1 MTPPTP
7 PPTTATAASPLQAS
21 SIPAADGSSWL
32 LQDFVGR
39 VAGVTGALLVSRDGL
54 KMAVSGLDTAGA
66 DRAAAWMSSLHSLA
80 RSAATLI
87 GARDG
92 EFRQVIIEDASVLV
106 FVVSADFAITS
117 KPGAEPGL
125 VGCVLG
131 VLAEPD
137 ADPGVVGYEITLLV
151 KSVAEHM
158 TTPTRG
164 GRNTAGGQ

>member
-7 PPTTATAASPLQAS
+7 PPTAATAASPF
-21 SIPAADGSSWL
+21 PAASVPTGDALSWL
-32 LQDFVGR
+32 LQEFTGR

-54 KMAVSGLDTAGA
+54 KMAVSGLATAGA

-80 RSAATLI
+80 RSAATLVD
-87 GARDG
+87 AQDG
-92 EFRQVIIEDASVLV
+92 GFRQVIIEDAGVLV
-106 FVVSADFAITS
+106 FVVSADFATTTGS
-117 KPGAEPGL
+117 GAEPDL

-151 KSVAEHM
+151 KSVAEHL
-158 TTPTRG
+158 TTRVRDGQATG
-164 GRNTAGGQ
+164 GAR